1 MFGWVEAYTTFSMS
15 DFTKV
20 RDVLSASG
28 IKYRFKSRNML
39 GDMRGRV
46 GTFGVNMDYATQYYL
61 FVKKAD
67 SENVQHLLRKALH
80 G

>member
-67 SENVQHLLRKALH
+67 SENAQHLLRKALH